1 MIKICNKC
9 LDGPCCL
16 QKNKPVLHGISALP
30 YLKKS
35 KSSVCCVRQSRV
47 PVEAA
52 LGQLAGRSFIFLEL
66 LLLQQCLKEL
76 VVF

>member
-1 MIKICNKC
+1 MDFAACRRTS
-9 LDGPCCL
+9 
-16 QKNKPVLHGISALP
+16 PVLHGITALP
-30 YLKKS
+30 DLKKL

-52 LGQLAGRSFIFLEL
+52 LGQLTGRSFIFLEL
-66 LLLQQCLKEL
+66 LQLQQCLKEL